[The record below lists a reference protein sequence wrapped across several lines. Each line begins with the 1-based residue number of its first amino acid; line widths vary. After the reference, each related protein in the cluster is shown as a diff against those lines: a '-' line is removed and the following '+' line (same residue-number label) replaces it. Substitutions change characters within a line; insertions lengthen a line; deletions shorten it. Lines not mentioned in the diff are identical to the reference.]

1 MKKSIFI
8 YLIPVLFFMTLLI
21 TAASGDNGPAAPSV
35 NTLSRYNVTHDLG
48 RDALTL
54 KITGNDLDALSIKVE
69 NSVLTISEKVK
80 EAAAPVS
87 QSFMLPAAVDD
98 EKMSIDRKNDVIVI
112 KLPILKDAPAK
123 KNNAAPVPGSRKW
136 YFNDRDMSDLF
147 NFKVPAFHDDNDIY
161 MRKFFED
168 DDFGKFDK
176 YFNEMMRFRKELNKK
191 MNIEKNP
198 AAGNN
203 SFSEYSVTHRIDGD
217 KLIVDITGSN
227 LNDLLVNVENG
238 VMKIQN
244 KVSNKDSYNSGNQTG
259 EVNFYSSFM
268 QSFTLPVNVEA
279 TGMKVEKKDKL
290 VRVTLPIVK
299 EKGVMERLKKQEEPK
314 KEEKP
319 KEGAF

>member
-8 YLIPVLFFMTLLI
+8 YLIPVLLFMTFLI
-21 TAASGDNGPAAPSV
+21 SSASGDNGPAAPSV

-54 KITGNDLDALSIKVE
+54 KITGRDLDALSLKVE
-69 NSVLTISEKVK
+69 NSVLTVSEKVK
-80 EAAAPVS
+80 DASAPVS
-87 QSFMLPAAVDD
+87 QSYTLPVAVDD

-112 KLPILKDAPAK
+112 KLPVLKGEPSK
-123 KNNAAPVPGSRKW
+123 KNNAAVPGSRKW
-136 YFNDRDMSDLF
+136 YFNDNDMKDLF
-147 NFKVPAFHDDNDIY
+147 DFKVPAFADDNDVY

-191 MNIEKNP
+191 MNIEKNLFT
-198 AAGNN
+198 GNN
-203 SFSEYSVTHRIDGD
+203 SFSEYNVAHRVEGD
-217 KLIVDITGSN
+217 TLVVDITGN
-227 LNDLLVNVENG
+227 ALNDLLVSVENG

-268 QSFTLPVNVEA
+268 QSITLPVNVEA
-279 TGMKVEKKDKL
+279 TGMKVEKKEKL

-299 EKGVMERLKKQEEPK
+299 EKGVLERLKKQEEHK
-314 KEEKP
+314 KEDKSQ
-319 KEGAF
+319 GGVF